1 MNGMNRMEAWLRHE
15 RAVPALGLVAVVAFS
30 WIYLWSGAG
39 MGMSAL
45 RMTALALFPH
55 RLPDGGGSMDLS
67 LPTAILMWWTMM
79 IAMMTPSAAPLVL
92 LYRRVL
98 RHYSAAGIETA
109 VPSLLLLAGYLTT
122 WLAFSIGM
130 ALLQNVLQPTGLIS
144 GMMLWSKNALFS
156 AIVLLAAGI
165 YQLSPLKRA
174 CLKQC
179 RTPVNFLMTHLR
191 PGVVGSFVLGVRHG
205 AYCVGCCWML
215 MALLFVGGIMN
226 LVWIVGLS
234 FFVFIEKLLPGG
246 EYVGRVLGGVLIVWA
261 GVTLL
266 V

>member
-1 MNGMNRMEAWLRHE
+1 MNGMDDWLRHE
-15 RAVPALGLVAVVAFS
+15 RVIPALGLFAVVVFS
-30 WIYLWSGAG
+30 WFYLWSGAG

-45 RMTALALFPH
+45 RMTAIALFPH
-55 RLPDGGGSMDLS
+55 RLADGAGSMDAS
-67 LPTAILMWWTMM
+67 LPTAIFMWWTMM

-98 RHYSAAGIETA
+98 RHYGAAGIETA

-130 ALLQNVLQPTGLIS
+130 ALLQNALQPTGLIS
-144 GMMLWSKNALFS
+144 EMMLWSKNAVFS
-156 AIVLLAAGI
+156 AIVLVAAGI
-165 YQLSPLKRA
+165 YQFSPLKRA

-179 RTPVNFLMTHLR
+179 RSPVNFLMAHLR
-191 PGVVGSFVLGVRHG
+191 PGVLGSFVLGMRHG

-226 LVWIVGLS
+226 LVWIAALS
-234 FFVFIEKLLPGG
+234 LFVFVEKLLPGG

-261 GVTLL
+261 GATLF

>member
-1 MNGMNRMEAWLRHE
+1 MSSIEGLLRHE
-15 RAVPALGLVAVVAFS
+15 RTITAFGLIAVIALAWL
-30 WIYLWSGAG
+30 YLWSGAG

-45 RMTALALFPH
+45 DMTAIALFPH
-55 RLPDGGGSMDLS
+55 RLADAAGAMNPS
-67 LPTAILMWWTMM
+67 LATAILMWWTMM

-98 RHYSAAGIETA
+98 RHYGAAGTATA
-109 VPSLLLLAGYLTT
+109 VPSLVLLAGYLTA
-122 WLAFSIGM
+122 WLAFSVGM
-130 ALLQNVLQPTGLIS
+130 ALLQNVLQPTGLMS

-156 AIVLLAAGI
+156 AAILGAAGV
-165 YQLSPLKRA
+165 YQFSPFKRA

-179 RTPVNFLMTHLR
+179 RSPVNFLMTHWR
-191 PGVVGSFVLGVRHG
+191 PGVSGSFMLGIEHG

-215 MALLFVGGIMN
+215 MALLFVGGMMN
-226 LVWIVGLS
+226 LVWIAALS
-234 FFVFIEKLLPGG
+234 FFVFLEKLLPVG